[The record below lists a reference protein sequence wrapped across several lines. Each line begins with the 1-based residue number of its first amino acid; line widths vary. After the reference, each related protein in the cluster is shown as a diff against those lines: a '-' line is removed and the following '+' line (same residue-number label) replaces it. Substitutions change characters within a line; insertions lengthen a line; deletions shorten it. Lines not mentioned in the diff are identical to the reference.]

1 MRHIFLHRCLAMLLT
16 VASASE
22 RSLPVRLIEGQ
33 KPGHLVEKAKDSGL
47 TAPDAIKAKQT
58 NQPQGRPVELLG
70 DSACQA
76 ENKQLKSELA
86 ALKSKYAALEG
97 IVAKTLK
104 DSEQS
109 AQLGDAK
116 AQLVQKDAQL
126 AEFVLKDEA
135 LKGLHPSTKA
145 CIVEDLEAQK
155 TCKSHSREF
164 FCLPPHDAKGH
175 SLGEKLLSG
184 GQESA
189 AVTEYVWSLERRLR
203 LVAEQPQDFACSV
216 ATKLKDTTCKQRKG
230 TLAKKTPDKKTDRGD
245 SHASDPERS
254 VQECE
259 RVDTNGKSTWET
271 RKCHKH
277 CQGGCDNRRPIAKG
291 AKIAKAKKAGKKS
304 RIEFLY
310 DGCDEAQLR
319 LKCTGCIPSR
329 PVLVPASR
337 DGKVGRCYFKRS
349 FEKGIQCQSEYGG
362 SKIDPK
368 RPFNCIKRAY
378 VSTNFYMSDEQKA
391 QLRKAKLP
399 WYKLKG
405 DWSMTD
411 VTCEVKKQV
420 TCDGSVP
427 KQCANKKEVS
437 CAEVC
442 PRGHKRKGK
451 HFSGTRNRRSKGKCL
466 KGAKGCL
473 PSMCTTIG
481 SAE

>member
-22 RSLPVRLIEGQ
+22 RSLPVRAIEGQ

-58 NQPQGRPVELLG
+58 NQPQGRAVELLG
-70 DSACQA
+70 ESPCQA

-86 ALKSKYAALEG
+86 ALKSKHAALEG

-109 AQLGDAK
+109 AQL
-116 AQLVQKDAQL
+116 
-126 AEFVLKDEA
+126 
-135 LKGLHPSTKA
+135 
-145 CIVEDLEAQK
+145 
-155 TCKSHSREF
+155 
-164 FCLPPHDAKGH
+164 GH

-245 SHASDPERS
+245 SYASNPERS

-271 RKCHKH
+271 RKCHET
-277 CQGGCDNRRPIAKG
+277 CQGGCDNRRPIGKG
-291 AKIAKAKKAGKKS
+291 GSKIAYRKRAIAKAKKAGKKS
-304 RIEFLY
+304 RIKFLY
-310 DGCDEAQLR
+310 DGCRKVLLR
-319 LKCTGCIPSR
+319 WKCTGCLPSY

-337 DGKVGRCYFKRS
+337 DGKVGKCFPKTS
-349 FEKGIQCQSEYGG
+349 FAKGIRCQSEYGG
-362 SKIDPK
+362 SKIDPR
-368 RPFNCIKRAY
+368 RPFNCVKQSN
-378 VSTNFYMSDEQKA
+378 VSTTFYLSEEQKA
-391 QLRKAKLP
+391 QLRKAKVQL
-399 WYKLKG
+399 WKLSG
-405 DWSMTD
+405 DWWKTE

-427 KQCANKKEVS
+427 KQCTNKKQVS
-437 CAEVC
+437 CVEVC
-442 PRGHKRKGK
+442 PTGHKQKGK
-451 HFSGTRNRRSKGKCL
+451 YFEGTRLLRRKGKCL

>member
-22 RSLPVRLIEGQ
+22 RSLPARATEGQ
-33 KPGHLVEKAKDSGL
+33 KLGHLVEKAKDSGL

-86 ALKSKYAALEG
+86 ALKSKHAALEG

-109 AQLGDAK
+109 AQL
-116 AQLVQKDAQL
+116 
-126 AEFVLKDEA
+126 
-135 LKGLHPSTKA
+135 
-145 CIVEDLEAQK
+145 
-155 TCKSHSREF
+155 
-164 FCLPPHDAKGH
+164 GH